1 MNAWSLP
8 RAQRLAEG
16 RLAALVWGRAEAP
29 VWLALHGWLDN
40 AASFTRLAPRLVEA
54 LDIQIVAIDFA
65 GHGLS
70 EPLPGRYD
78 YALWD
83 YCHDVLDAL
92 DELGL
97 AHAPLLG
104 HSMGAGVAS
113 LLAAA
118 LPERVECLVLIDG
131 LGALT
136 TPAAQAPRELG
147 NSLRALR
154 RQRSP
159 GPRYADL
166 EAAVMARV
174 AGGATPVEPVE
185 VSEIVAR
192 NLRELPDGG
201 VALRTDPRLKRPS
214 AVRLTPEQAVAML
227 AAIECRVLLIEGRDG
242 ILGEREWARR
252 SRAAVARLERR
263 VVDGGHHLHASPDYV
278 EAISVA
284 IVEIWSS
291 WGNGVAQPGCRQ
303 DKQAGF

>member
-1 MNAWSLP
+1 MAACSLP

-16 RLAALVWGRAEAP
+16 RLAALVWGRAQAP

-40 AASFTRLAPRLVEA
+40 AASFTRLAPCLAEA

-70 EPLPGRYD
+70 EPLPGHHD

-83 YCHDVLDAL
+83 YCHDVLDTL

-97 AHAPLLG
+97 ERAPLLA

-118 LPERVECLVLIDG
+118 IPERVERLVLIDG

-136 TPAAQAPRELG
+136 TPAEELPRELG
-147 NSLRALR
+147 KSLRAHR
-154 RQRSP
+154 RRRSS
-159 GPRYADL
+159 GPRYADA
-166 EAAVMARV
+166 EAAVAARV
-174 AGGATPVEPVE
+174 AGGATPVRAAE
-185 VSEIVAR
+185 VNEIVAR
-192 NLRELPDGG
+192 NLRDLPDGS

-214 AVRLTPEQAVAML
+214 PVRLTPEQVVAML
-227 AAIECRVLLIEGRDG
+227 AAIECRVLLIEGREG

-252 SRAAVARLERR
+252 SRAAVRQLERH
-263 VVDGGHHLHASPDYV
+263 VLDGGHHLHVSPDCV
-278 EAISVA
+278 ETVA
-284 IVEIWSS
+284 STIVKASS
-291 WGNGVAQPGCRQ
+291 PWGQLE
-303 DKQAGF
+303 